1 MTNGLGIELLKFILY
16 SVLIVIIAKY
26 ILVVTLRK
34 LAESLNLK
42 PKTVGDI
49 AGYATSAPEL
59 LTIATT
65 SLSGLISASVIN
77 VLSSNI
83 INLVQYLFAI
93 FLNKNQKSFDNKAI
107 KVDLI
112 LVLITIILPIVL
124 LIFNIEMNIAI
135 VPLFIIMYAL
145 FRFLNN
151 NAHKLYLK
159 MEDEKIEKDIEK
171 EAKWERGNKKKIVKY
186 VSYLVITA
194 VLLFLISELL
204 GNTLEQLCNIFNI
217 SQWIIG
223 ILLGFF
229 TSIPELITFFESQ
242 KHYKRQKNNDI
253 LGVVEATNNLFT
265 SNILN
270 LFVIQTIGILICQWG
285 RTLMAEICQK
295 GPSPLADL

>member
-1 MTNGLGIELLKFILY
+1 MLSGLGIELLKFILY
-16 SVLIVIIAKY
+16 SALIVIIAKY
-26 ILVVTLRK
+26 ILVTTLRK

-42 PKTVGDI
+42 PKKVGDI

-65 SLSGLISASVIN
+65 SFSGLISASVIN

-93 FLNKNQKSFDNKAI
+93 FLNKNQKSFNNKAI

-112 LVLITIILPIVL
+112 LVLITIILPGL
-124 LIFNIEMNIAI
+124 LVVFNVEMNIAI
-135 VPLFIIMYAL
+135 VPLFIIMYVL

-171 EAKWERGNKKKIVKY
+171 EAKWERGNKKKIIKY
-186 VSYLVITA
+186 VLYLVVTA

-217 SQWIIG
+217 AQWIIG
-223 ILLGFF
+223 ILLGFI

-242 KHYKRQKNNDI
+242 KHYKRQKNNEI

-270 LFVIQTIGILICQWG
+270 LFIIQTVGILIFQ
-285 RTLMAEICQK
+285 II
-295 GPSPLADL
+295 S